1 MNGDHK
7 IQLTISDS
15 VYRSL
20 RQDLMI
26 KRLCDTSGGL
36 LVELAMKITNAV
48 KNNTDAELRFKR
60 EVEDG
65 LLP

>member
-1 MNGDHK
+1 MGDHK

-20 RQDLMI
+20 RQDLMV
-26 KRLCDTSGGL
+26 KRLCDHHGGL

-48 KNNTDAELRFKR
+48 KNNTDAEIRFKR
-60 EVEDG
+60 EVSDE
-65 LLP
+65 